1 MNIFD
6 IHTHGIAGYDTKT
19 HNVDDILKI
28 AEIHGSYG
36 ISKIILTIYPSTI
49 KRMRK
54 NMEIVKKA
62 MEKQKKLCIKNK
74 YAEIFGMHLEGPF
87 LNPLKAG
94 ALSRSSFKKPN
105 DYYLKKLIDEY
116 EDVIKIITIAPEL
129 PGALQLIKKISDLG
143 IIVNMGH
150 SNASYTEAEA
160 GFHAGAR
167 GITHLF
173 NAMRGFHHREPG
185 ISGFGII
192 NQDIYIEII
201 ADPFHLHPKT
211 IDLILKTKKHNRII
225 IVSDS
230 VKETYLEKQGRK
242 IDITDTTGRLLG
254 GSTTVVE
261 SVDRLIKI
269 GYNGNIIMQ
278 FITSNPGKYLST

>member
-6 IHTHGIAGYDTKT
+6 IHTHGIDGYDTKS

-28 AEIHGSYG
+28 AEIHGAFG

-49 KRMRK
+49 EIMRK
-54 NMEIVKKA
+54 NMAIVKKA
-62 MEKQKKLCIKNK
+62 MLKQKKVGIKNK

-87 LNPLKAG
+87 LNPLKGG
-94 ALSRSSFKKPN
+94 ALLRTSFKKPN
-105 DYYLKKLIDEY
+105 DKYLQELIDGY

-143 IIVNMGH
+143 IVVSMGH
-150 SNASYTEAEA
+150 SDASYAEAEA
-160 GFHAGAR
+160 GFHAGAK

-185 ISGFGII
+185 ISGFGLI

-211 IDLILKTKKHNRII
+211 LDLILKIKNHDRII
-225 IVSDS
+225 IVSDT

-242 IDITDTTGRLLG
+242 TGITDSAGRLLG